1 MDWNKLK
8 IFHAVFESGS
18 FSAASQALKLSQSS
32 VSRHIRNLEDR
43 LQMPLFFRQINGI
56 VPTEQAEFLYETTQA
71 IWDRLAF
78 IETLLNDGRDV
89 PQGVLRVVSPPAF
102 ATLGLALHMPDF
114 LNRYEDLTVEILVD
128 YANQRFYDFR
138 ETDVLI
144 HTEPTFFAGILSV
157 PILKQTT
164 GIYASRSYLKAFG
177 APYRPQQLNQHH
189 LICFD
194 EKYTLPFPRY
204 NLLLELGADTEHPRQ
219 PFIKIN
225 SLLGIARAVEEGL
238 GIALLPPFVAAT
250 LSDVAQIIPE
260 VSCPTVEFTL
270 SYPEQLKKASRV
282 QAFQEFLLEK
292 IGGKTCF
299 EEMVPKR

>member
-18 FSAASQALKLSQSS
+18 FSAASQVLKLSQSS

-43 LQMPLFFRQINGI
+43 LQMSLFFRQINGI
-56 VPTEQAEFLYETTQA
+56 IPTEQAEFLYETTQA

-78 IETLLNDGRDV
+78 IETLLNDDRDA
-89 PQGVLRVVSPPAF
+89 PQGVLRVVSSPAF
-102 ATLGLALHMPDF
+102 ATLWLIFHLPDF
-114 LNRYEDLTVEILVD
+114 LNLYEDLTVEIFAD
-128 YANQRFYDFR
+128 YANQRFYDLR

-144 HTEPTFFAGILSV
+144 HAEPTFFAGILSV

-164 GIYASRSYLKAFG
+164 GIFASRSYLKAFG
-177 APYRPQQLNQHH
+177 VPYKPQQLNQHR

-204 NLLLELGADTEHPRQ
+204 NLLLELGADTGHSRQ

-238 GIALLPPFVAAT
+238 GIALLPPFVAET
-250 LSDVAQIIPE
+250 LSDVVQIIPE
-260 VSCPTVEFTL
+260 ANCPTVELTL

-292 IGGKTCF
+292 TGNKIYS